1 MAEWGRDRPKPDRD
15 KFSFA
20 SMRDQLF
27 QSSDMFAELT
37 PDNTAQKTS
46 GSDSYGQEEAHCGG
60 PGSGIAKYGDK
71 AKCGG
76 HVREKVNSGATGG
89 EEEVDSA
96 IEVHDVSV
104 QFSDSAQCDVLL
116 QPEGDQASTAKVIQT
131 MYYYY

>member
-1 MAEWGRDRPKPDRD
+1 
-15 KFSFA
+15 
-20 SMRDQLF
+20 
-27 QSSDMFAELT
+27 MFAELT
-37 PDNTAQKTS
+37 P
-46 GSDSYGQEEAHCGG
+46 DSYGQEEAHCGG

-104 QFSDSAQCDVLL
+104 QFSDSAHCDVL